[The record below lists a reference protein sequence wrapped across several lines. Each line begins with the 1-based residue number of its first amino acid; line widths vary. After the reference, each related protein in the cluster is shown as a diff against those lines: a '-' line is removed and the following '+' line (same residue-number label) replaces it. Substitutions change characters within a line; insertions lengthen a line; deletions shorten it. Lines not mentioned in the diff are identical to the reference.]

1 MGWWP
6 LDIETGGINL
16 GALPTEGNNIPRL
29 VNVFRNGT
37 PQPESD
43 LVWGDGPADIVD
55 KWMNDGFQKLFDELN
70 KEFIEDMGRGM
81 TALEFLSGLAF
92 SLPGLCHPDYS
103 SNDLMGLPICETHSL
118 QIRVVPIED
127 E

>member
-6 LDIETGGINL
+6 LDIETGGINW
-16 GALPTEGNNIPRL
+16 GASNNIPGV
-29 VNVFRNGT
+29 VNVVRDGT

-55 KWMNDGFQKLFDELN
+55 KWMDNGFQKLFDELN
-70 KEFIEDMGRGM
+70 EQFIEDMGRGM

>member
-6 LDIETGGINL
+6 LDIETGGINW
-16 GALPTEGNNIPRL
+16 GASNNIPGV
-29 VNVFRNGT
+29 VNVVKGST
-37 PQPESD
+37 PQPESN

-55 KWMNDGFQKLFDELN
+55 KWMDNGFQKLFDELN
-70 KEFIEDMGRGM
+70 EQFIEDMGRGM

>member
-1 MGWWP
+1 MRKRI
-6 LDIETGGINL
+6 LLLSAILSSQVVAE
-16 GALPTEGNNIPRL
+16 
-29 VNVFRNGT
+29 VKY
-37 PQPESD
+37 SD
-43 LVWGDGPADIVD
+43 LLLDPDNV
-55 KWMNDGFQKLFDELN
+55 ELN
-70 KEFIEDMGRGM
+70 EQFIEDMGRGM